1 MVRVALLC
9 ALWGCLLTA
18 VHLEPATVCQE
29 NQYSFN
35 GRCCDLC
42 QPGKKLLSECTEHTR
57 TQCLPCSQGEF
68 LDTWNKETYCH
79 QHRYCEP
86 NQGLQV
92 WREGTSETDT
102 TCVCQEGQYCISS
115 DCDSC
120 ALHTECGL
128 GFGVKQMGTGKNDT
142 VCEPCPVG
150 FFSNVSSAVK
160 KCQSWTSCEANN
172 LVVLQEGTRQTDAV
186 CGKVAKKPK
195 DKVSQA
201 GKSDWWT
208 RRQRQDP
215 TEVEDVPGQNPATPV
230 QETLHGCQPVT
241 QEDGKESRISVQEKQ

>member
-160 KCQSWTSCEANN
+160 KCQSWTRCSFPDARSAGDPHRDGSLHHHPLGVCLYQKGGQEA
-172 LVVLQEGTRQTDAV
+172 
-186 CGKVAKKPK
+186 K
-195 DKVSQA
+195 
-201 GKSDWWT
+201 
-208 RRQRQDP
+208 
-215 TEVEDVPGQNPATPV
+215 GQ
-230 QETLHGCQPVT
+230 
-241 QEDGKESRISVQEKQ
+241 